1 MIWTEIN
8 EEGNFDTWDK
18 AKLKEAKEGNYSEAV
33 GEILFENNTIVL
45 WEIILA
51 PSERLPF
58 RRHRNNY
65 SCTCFTDGV
74 ALIRNINGQIGLL
87 RFEKGDHFYWEYHE
101 EELINDIEN
110 IGEAIIKIAVV
121 EEKRNN

>member
-18 AKLKEAKEGNYSEAV
+18 AKLKEAKDGNYSDAV
-33 GEILFENNTIVL
+33 GEILFENERIKL

-51 PSERLPF
+51 PTERLPF

-65 SCTCFTDGV
+65 SCTCFTEGV
-74 ALIRNINGQIGLL
+74 GLLRNVNGKISLL
-87 RFEKGDHFYWEYHE
+87 RFERGDHYYVECKNE
-101 EELINDIEN
+101 EIIQDLEN
-110 IGEAIIKIAVV
+110 VGENTIKIAVV
-121 EEKRNN
+121 EEKVQ